1 MTTLTFSSQ
10 ILLFLN
16 PLYHNPKPCNP
27 SLATTSLIEILTH
40 TNFAKHTHIFVLKH
54 TKFPQKPGLNTHTHG
69 FAFFP
74 TTKHSPCSKL
84 LKVNPTHATKDRHLL
99 RTQENKKVKRVP
111 MTTNWRG
118 FLSLTHWLISFKTCV
133 QWCLNFVDI
142 LFLVYLV
149 HFTCYIIFTF
159 RVFF

>member
-1 MTTLTFSSQ
+1 
-10 ILLFLN
+10 
-16 PLYHNPKPCNP
+16 
-27 SLATTSLIEILTH
+27 
-40 TNFAKHTHIFVLKH
+40 
-54 TKFPQKPGLNTHTHG
+54 
-69 FAFFP
+69 
-74 TTKHSPCSKL
+74 
-84 LKVNPTHATKDRHLL
+84 
-99 RTQENKKVKRVP
+99 